1 METTNEETAAM
12 SEAEAMDHAETVVRR
27 SGSSFFWA
35 MRMLPEEKRLAM
47 FAVYAFCREVDD
59 IADEPG
65 EEAEKRFRLAL
76 WRGEIERLYGGR
88 PGFPVAVA
96 LAAAVTRFDLAKSDF
111 RAVIDGMEMDAA
123 DTLRIDDMAMLNL
136 YCDRVAGAVGRLSNQ
151 VFGVHGE
158 TGERLASALGR
169 ALQLTNILRD
179 LREDAERDRL
189 YLPMDL
195 LRAHG
200 IDDTEPNAVLDHAA
214 VGGVC
219 ELLGAVARN
228 RFEEAETVLAAC
240 DRRQVRPAI
249 MMKEVY
255 SRVLHRLMRRGWM
268 PVGGRVRLSPLSK
281 LWIVARHGVI

>member
-1 METTNEETAAM
+1 MREELPEM
-12 SEAEAMDHAETVVRR
+12 SEADAVAHVETVVRR

-35 MRMLPEEKRLAM
+35 MRMLPEEKRNAM

-65 EEAEKRFRLAL
+65 EEAEKRFRLAQ
-76 WRGEIERLYGGR
+76 WRGEIERLYGGQPR
-88 PGFPVAVA
+88 FPVAVA
-96 LAAAVTRFDLAKSDF
+96 LAPAVARFGLVKSDF

-123 DTLRIDDMAMLNL
+123 DTLRMDHMEMLNL
-136 YCDRVAGAVGRLSNQ
+136 YCDRVACAVGRLSNR
-151 VFGVHGE
+151 VFGIDGE
-158 TGERLASALGR
+158 TADRLAFSLGQ

-179 LREDAERDRL
+179 LCEDAERDRL

-200 IDDTEPNAVLDHAA
+200 IDVSEPSAVLVHPA

-219 ELLGAVARN
+219 ELLAGVARK
-228 RFEEAETVLAAC
+228 RFDEAEAVLAGC
-240 DRRQVRPAI
+240 DRRLVRPAV

-255 SRVLHRLMRRGWM
+255 SRILSSLMRSGWM
-268 PVGGRVRLSPLSK
+268 PIGGRVRLSSLSK
-281 LWIVARHGVI
+281 LWIVIRHGVI

>member
-1 METTNEETAAM
+1 M

-35 MRMLPEEKRLAM
+35 MRMLPEEKRRAM

-65 EEAEKRFRLAL
+65 EEAGKRFRLAQ
-76 WRGEIERLYGGR
+76 WRGEIERLYGGQPR
-88 PGFPVAVA
+88 FPVAVA
-96 LAAAVTRFDLAKSDF
+96 LARAVARFDLSKSDF

-123 DTLRIDDMAMLNL
+123 DTLRIDDMDMLNL
-136 YCDRVAGAVGRLSNQ
+136 YCDRVACAVGRLSNR
-151 VFGVHGE
+151 VFGIDGE
-158 TGERLASALGR
+158 TAERLAFSLGQ

-189 YLPMDL
+189 YLPIDV

-200 IDDTEPNAVLDHAA
+200 IDHTEPNAVLAHGA

-219 ELLGAVARN
+219 ELLAGVARN
-228 RFEEAETVLAAC
+228 RFDEAAAMLAEC
-240 DRRQVRPAI
+240 DRRKVRPAV

-255 SRVLHRLMRRGWM
+255 SRVLHRLSDRGWQ

-281 LWIVARHGVI
+281 LWIVLRHGVI